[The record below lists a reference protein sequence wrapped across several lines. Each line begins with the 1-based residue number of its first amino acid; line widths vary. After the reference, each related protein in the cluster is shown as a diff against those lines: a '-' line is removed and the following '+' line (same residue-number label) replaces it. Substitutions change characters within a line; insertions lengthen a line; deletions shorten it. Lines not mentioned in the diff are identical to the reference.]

1 MNDPRGSIWRKWDLH
16 VHTPYSV
23 LNNGFGDDF
32 DNYVQKLFK
41 SAISNKIAAIGI
53 TDYFTIEGYKK
64 IVNEYLNVE
73 EKLKKLFSDEEIA
86 KIRRILILPNIEFR
100 LHDLVNGR
108 RINFHVI
115 MSNEIEIQDI
125 EEHFLHELDF
135 VHESEPFEKDFT
147 RKLKISN
154 LTNLGKK
161 LKEQQPEFSG
171 DDLFVGMAT
180 ATVQNKEI
188 SDKLQ
193 DPRFKNKYIIG
204 VPPDED
210 LSKIEWASQEHMI
223 RKLII
228 QKSNFLFTSNP
239 NSIKWAL
246 GKFNKTTEDYI
257 KEFKSL
263 KPCIWGSDAHDFEK
277 LFEPDLERYCWI
289 KADTTFE
296 GVRQI
301 LYEPEE
307 RVFIGKEPEIL
318 ALVRNN
324 PTKYFSKIEIRPVE
338 SYNGKNGKWFD
349 NLTIEFNNGLCGII
363 GNKGKGKSAIA
374 DILGLLGDS
383 KVTINDSK
391 DKLFSFLNKS
401 KFCKKGFAENF
412 EAILYWNDN
421 KQSIKQLNK
430 EVDFTEIER
439 IKYIP
444 QKFFE
449 DLCSTEDDEHFKEE
463 LNNVVFSRVENK
475 DKLGKNNF
483 NDFVD
488 YKTELI
494 EIEIEKYRDT
504 LKELNVEILELKKK
518 ETLEYKTS
526 LENKIKGKQDEL
538 DAHNKIKEDFVVV
551 KNPNE
556 DKKLSE
562 EQKLKS
568 ASITELAERI
578 NELQLRIDE
587 SSKKQEDLEI
597 EKFELI
603 RFLEDI
609 GDLEEYVNEWK
620 SKRKEPFKK
629 YEIDVNDVIKFNFN
643 KQQLEIIKNKKE
655 EELKL
660 IENLL
665 SPQSIKGD
673 KENEISLVFQIED
686 IKNQKA
692 QLDSELEKPFKDYH
706 DFQQL
711 LKDWEIRKR
720 AIEGDKDIPNS
731 LKFFQHEK
739 EYIETNLEKEL
750 NLKIELRRNTTSNIY
765 KRKKEIQDIYNSI
778 KKSITD
784 LLEVYSIDQQITLET
799 SFRVEQ
805 SFYSIFFD
813 RFIKRYKDFY
823 QNADSF
829 LKELVLSYD
838 FDKEENIIKF
848 INEIR

>member
-16 VHTPYSV
+16 IHTPFSI
-23 LNNGFGDDF
+23 LNNGFGNNF
-32 DNYVQKLFK
+32 DNYVQTLFK
-41 SAISNKIAAIGI
+41 SAISKNIAAIGI

-64 IVNEYLNVE
+64 IVNDYLNSE
-73 EKLKKLFSDEEIA
+73 EKLKELFSDEEIA

-100 LHDLVNGR
+100 LHELVNNR

-115 MSNEIEIQDI
+115 FSNEVNIQDI

-135 VHESEPFEKDFT
+135 VYESLPFEKDNT
-147 RKLKISN
+147 RKLKIAN
-154 LTNLGKK
+154 LIESGRK
-161 LKEQQPEFSG
+161 LKTEQSEFLNHE
-171 DDLFVGMAT
+171 DIYVGMLT
-180 ATVQNKEI
+180 ATVLHGDI
-188 SDKLQ
+188 SKKLQ
-193 DPRFKNKYIIG
+193 DSRFKDKYIIG

-210 LSKIEWASQEHMI
+210 LSKIKWASQEHMI
-223 RKLII
+223 RKSII
-228 QKSNFLFTSNP
+228 QKSNFLLASNS
-239 NSIKWAL
+239 NTINWGL
-246 GKFNKTTEDYI
+246 GKLSNTKEDFI

-263 KPCIWGSDAHDFEK
+263 KPCLWGSDAHVLEK

-307 RVFIGKEPEIL
+307 RVFIGKEPGIL

-324 PTKYFSKIEIRPVE
+324 PTKYFSKIEIRPIE

-349 NLTIEFNNGLCGII
+349 NITIEFNNGLCGII

-391 DKLFSFLNKS
+391 DKLFSFLNKN
-401 KFCKKGFAENF
+401 KFCKKGYAENF

-421 KQSIKQLNK
+421 KKSKKQLNK
-430 EVDFTEIER
+430 DVDFTEVER

-483 NDFVD
+483 NEFID

-494 EIEIEKYRDT
+494 EIEIEKYRDII
-504 LKELNVEILELKKK
+504 KELNVEILDLEKKK
-518 ETLEYKTS
+518 TLEYKTL
-526 LENKIKGKQDEL
+526 LENKIKGKKDEL
-538 DAHNKIKEDFVVV
+538 EAHNKI
-551 KNPNE
+551 NE
-556 DKKLSE
+556 DLVIVLNPIEDEKLSA

-568 ASITELAERI
+568 ATITQLADRI

-587 SSKKQEDLEI
+587 SSKRQEDLEI
-597 EKFELI
+597 EKFELN

-609 GDLEEYVNEWK
+609 TDLEEYLNEWK
-620 SKRKEPFKK
+620 SKRKESFNK
-629 YEIDVNDVIKFNFN
+629 YDIDINNVIKYDFY
-643 KQQLEIIKNKKE
+643 KQQIENIKNRKE

-665 SPQSIKGD
+665 STQSIKD
-673 KENEISLVFQIED
+673 DVENEISLVFQKEE

-692 QLDSELEKPFKDYH
+692 LLDSELEKPFKDYH
-706 DFQQL
+706 DFLQN
-711 LKDWEIRKR
+711 LKDWEIRKK
-720 AIEGDKDIPNS
+720 AIEGDTDIPNT
-731 LKFFQHEK
+731 LKYFQNEK
-739 EYIETNLEKEL
+739 IYIEKMLEEEL
-750 NLKIELRRNTTSNIY
+750 ILKTELRKTTTISIY
-765 KRKKEIQDIYNSI
+765 QKKKEIQDIYNNI
-778 KKSITD
+778 KKSITN
-784 LLEVYSIDQQITLET
+784 LLAVYSIDQQISLET

-805 SFYSIFFD
+805 SFYSVFFD

-829 LKELVLSYD
+829 LKELV
-838 FDKEENIIKF
+838 
-848 INEIR
+848 